1 MSLKR
6 FGVSLEEE
14 VLDALDQFVKD
25 NGFAN
30 RSQAIRFLVEKNVA
44 ERKWQCD
51 NIVAG
56 TVIVM
61 YNQSE
66 REIALRIAEI
76 QRQYQDVILSSSQY
90 YLNKDFCLHLTTVT
104 GVAHRLTELSDRLIT
119 IKGIKHGKLV
129 MSRAD

>member
-6 FGVSLEEE
+6 FGVSLEDNLLES
-14 VLDALDQFVKD
+14 LDRYVED

-44 ERKWQCD
+44 EQKWQC
-51 NIVAG
+51 NHIVAG
-56 TVIVM
+56 TIIIM
-61 YNQSE
+61 YDQAKKD
-66 REIALRIAEI
+66 IASKITLI
-76 QRQYQDVILSSSQY
+76 QQNYTDVILSSSQY
-90 YLNKDFCLHLTTVT
+90 YINRNFCMHIATVMGT
-104 GVAHRLTELSDRLIT
+104 AFRLTELSDRLTT

>member
-14 VLDALDQFVKD
+14 LLDVLDHYVKQ

-30 RSQAIRFLVEKNVA
+30 RSQAIRFLIEKNVA
-44 ERKWQCD
+44 EQKWLC
-51 NIVAG
+51 NHIVAG
-56 TVIVM
+56 TIIIMYDQAKKEIV
-61 YNQSE
+61 SK
-66 REIALRIAEI
+66 ITTI
-76 QRQYQDVILSSSQY
+76 QQQYTDVILSSSQY
-90 YLNKDFCLHLTTVT
+90 YVNQNFCMHIATVM
-104 GVAHRLTELSDRLIT
+104 GIANRLTELSDRLTT